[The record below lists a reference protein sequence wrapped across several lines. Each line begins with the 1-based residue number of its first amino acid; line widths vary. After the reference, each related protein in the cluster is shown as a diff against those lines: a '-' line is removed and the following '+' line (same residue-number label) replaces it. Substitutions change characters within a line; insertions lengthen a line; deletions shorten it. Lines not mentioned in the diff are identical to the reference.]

1 MSSFS
6 LALVA
11 AFFWGMSALLEK
23 WGLRNAD
30 PMAGVVARTLGIL
43 LGVVIF
49 MVLAPELPRRFI
61 QMDGRSKLALM
72 GGGMMAS
79 IVAQVFF
86 YRALKDGDVGRVSA
100 VGGAWPVFAFVL
112 SVLIFHEPLTRGKVF
127 GVVLVTMGVFLLK

>member
-11 AFFWGMSALLEK
+11 AFFWGLSALLEK

-30 PMAGVVARTLGIL
+30 PMAGVVARTLGIV
-43 LGVVIF
+43 LGIVIF
-49 MVLAPELPRRFI
+49 MVIAPDIPRRFI

-72 GGGMMAS
+72 GGGLMAS
-79 IVAQVFF
+79 VVAQMFF
-86 YRALKDGDVGRVSA
+86 YRALKYGDVGRVSS

-112 SVLIFHEPLTRGKVF
+112 SVLIFHESLTRGKLLGIF
-127 GVVLVTMGVFLLK
+127 FVTMGVILLK

>member
-11 AFFWGMSALLEK
+11 AFFWGLSALLEK

-30 PMAGVVARTLGIL
+30 PMAGVVARTLGIV
-43 LGVVIF
+43 LGIVIF
-49 MVLAPELPRRFI
+49 MVIAPDIPRRFI

-72 GGGMMAS
+72 GGGLMAS
-79 IVAQVFF
+79 VVAQMFF
-86 YRALKDGDVGRVSA
+86 YRALKYGDVGRVSS

-112 SVLIFHEPLTRGKVF
+112 SVLIFHESLSRGKLLGIF
-127 GVVLVTMGVFLLK
+127 FVTMGVILLK

>member
-11 AFFWGMSALLEK
+11 AFFWGLSALLEK

-30 PMAGVVARTLGIL
+30 PIAGVVARTLGIL
-43 LGVVIF
+43 LGVVLF
-49 MVLAPELPRRFI
+49 MIIAPDIPRRFI

-72 GGGMMAS
+72 GGGLMAS
-79 IVAQVFF
+79 VVAQMFF
-86 YRALKDGDVGRVSA
+86 YRALKFGDVGRVSS

-112 SVLIFHEPLTRGKVF
+112 SVLIFHESLTRGKLLGIF
-127 GVVLVTMGVFLLK
+127 FVTMGVILLK